1 MFGYVRPNIPEL
13 RVRDKARYD
22 SIYCGLCHRLGKDY
36 GIAARACLSYDC
48 TFLALILFSVS
59 ENETKAEPRHCPFKP
74 LSRKKPMVVEASPAM
89 DFAAAVCV
97 LLAKY
102 KLDDDAADGK
112 RLYKAAELPLHSAI
126 KKAARRYPAVDAII
140 SSNLRKLASIEAEKI
155 PNPDIPA
162 NAFGQLLSELIGKA
176 PVDEKAKTVLAE
188 IGFNVGRF
196 IYLADAWDDR
206 ATDAK
211 HGLYNPFVLS
221 ESKESDAEFLMNISI
236 NNAIDAL
243 DLLEIRHDGEL
254 VYNIITDGLFGAM
267 DMIKSKHTPKRKEKM
282 HGSV

>member
-1 MFGYVRPNIPEL
+1 M
-13 RVRDKARYD
+13 
-22 SIYCGLCHRLGKDY
+22 
-36 GIAARACLSYDC
+36 
-48 TFLALILFSVS
+48 
-59 ENETKAEPRHCPFKP
+59 
-74 LSRKKPMVVEASPAM
+74 
-89 DFAAAVCV
+89 
-97 LLAKY
+97 
-102 KLDDDAADGK
+102 
-112 RLYKAAELPLHSAI
+112 
-126 KKAARRYPAVDAII
+126 
-140 SSNLRKLASIEAEKI
+140 
-155 PNPDIPA
+155 
-162 NAFGQLLSELIGKA
+162 
-176 PVDEKAKTVLAE
+176 LAE

-221 ESKESDAEFLMNISI
+221 ESKEQDAEFLMNISI